1 MKINYSFLF
10 IIPIALIMLMDN
22 MFTELAAPHNLE
34 AQANLLNLMIKAM
47 AVISFGYSTYYF
59 KRMSPVM
66 RVAYVLT
73 TLYVFAMVFESY
85 YFYGTPMVYPHVFQK
100 LFLFYFSFFV
110 YTFYK
115 GNFHLKFSHV
125 VWFIL
130 GGFWISVIV
139 VHPDKL
145 NLGAFTSHERGVYC
159 SSVYM
164 LVIPFIYFL
173 SKYIFENKLT
183 SLFGAFFIL
192 VSIVFFQHRTVWIS
206 TALLLVIYY
215 LLIRFKSGLSVN
227 FIGKFMPIG
236 IVGLILGLASSAFL
250 FSTNPEIITKFQDS
264 FSDIEN
270 FDSQGTGGWRYIQW
284 MSYLPFIQENWLLGM
299 RFEGF
304 ELPIQFWR
312 DDTNEPVFD
321 DGSGHHFHSFYVDI
335 LFYTG
340 FVGLAIYSIMPIY
353 AIAKGLRSKAM
364 TVNQI
369 ILIAFIS
376 TGFIYSFSYVLPVFY
391 YAVLGWAIVY
401 MEEDGVERTSY
412 LRDFSSRWKAKAVGQ
427 YRKLTAA

>member
-10 IIPIALIMLMDN
+10 IIPLALIMLMDN
-22 MFTELAAPHNLE
+22 MFTELAAPQNTTV
-34 AQANLLNLMIKAM
+34 QANLLNLMMKGM
-47 AVISFGYSTYYF
+47 AGISFIYSSLYF
-59 KRMSPVM
+59 TRMSPVM

-73 TLYVFAMVFESY
+73 TLYVLAMVFESY
-85 YFYGTPMVYPHVFQK
+85 YFYNTPMVYPHVFQK
-100 LFLFYFSFFV
+100 LFFFYFSFFV

-130 GGFWISVIV
+130 GGFWLSVVV

-145 NLGAFTSHERGVYC
+145 SLGAFTSHERGVYA

-173 SKYIFENKLT
+173 SKYIFHGKMT
-183 SLFGAFFIL
+183 SLFIAFFIL

-206 TALLLVIYY
+206 TAMLLVVYY
-215 LLIRFKSGLSVN
+215 LLIRFKSGLSIN
-227 FIGKFMPIG
+227 FMSKFLPIG
-236 IVGLILGLASSAFL
+236 IVLLIAGIASSAFL
-250 FSTNPEIITKFQDS
+250 FSTNPEIITKIQDS

-284 MSYLPFIQENWLLGM
+284 MSYLPFIQENWLIGM

-321 DGSGHHFHSFYVDI
+321 DGQGHHFHSFYVDI

-376 TGFIYSFSYVLPVFY
+376 TGFLYGFSYVLPVFY
-391 YAVLGWAIVY
+391 YAILGWAIVV
-401 MEEDGVERTSY
+401 MEEDGVEPTSY
-412 LRDFSSRWKAKAVGQ
+412 LRDFAARWKAKATGQ

>member
-1 MKINYSFLF
+1 MKLNYSFIFL
-10 IIPIALIMLMDN
+10 IPLALIMFMDN
-22 MFTELAAPHNLE
+22 MFMELSAPTNPV
-34 AQANLLNLMIKAM
+34 AQANLLNLMMKGM
-47 AVISFGYSTYYF
+47 AGISFFYSALYF

-66 RVAYVLT
+66 RVAFVLT
-73 TLYVFAMVFESY
+73 TMYVLAMVFESY
-85 YFYGTPMVYPHVFQK
+85 YVYNTPMVYPHVFQK

-115 GNFHLKFSHV
+115 GNFHLNFSHV
-125 VWFIL
+125 IWFIL
-130 GGFWISVIV
+130 GGFWLSVLV

-145 NLGAFTSHERGVYC
+145 SLGAFTSHERGVHC

-173 SKYIFENKLT
+173 SKYIFHGKLI
-183 SLFGAFFIL
+183 SLMAAFFVL

-206 TALLLVIYY
+206 TALVLAIYY
-215 LLIRFKSGLSVN
+215 LLIRFKSGFSINFLS
-227 FIGKFMPIG
+227 KFLPIG
-236 IVGLILGLASSAFL
+236 IVLLIAGIASSAFL
-250 FSTNPEIITKFQDS
+250 FSTNPEIITKIQEN

-284 MSYLPFIQENWLLGM
+284 MSYLPFIQDNWLVGM

-321 DGSGHHFHSFYVDI
+321 DGAGHHFHSFYVDI

-353 AIAKGLRSKAM
+353 AIVKGLRSKAM
-364 TVNQI
+364 TVHQI
-369 ILIAFIS
+369 ILVAFIS
-376 TGFIYSFSYVLPVFY
+376 TGFIYGFSYVLPVFY
-391 YAVLGWAIVY
+391 YGVLGWTIVV
-401 MEEDGVERTSY
+401 MEEEDAERTSY
-412 LRDFSSRWKAKAVGQ
+412 LRDFAARWKAKAIGQ
-427 YRKLTAA
+427 YRKLTTA

>member
-1 MKINYSFLF
+1 MKFNYSIIF
-10 IIPIALIMLMDN
+10 IIPIALVMFMDN
-22 MFTELAAPHNLE
+22 MFMELSAPQNPD
-34 AQANLLNLMIKAM
+34 AQANLLNLMMKGVAGL
-47 AVISFGYSTYYF
+47 SFVYSALYF
-59 KRMSPVM
+59 KRMSAVM

-73 TLYVFAMVFESY
+73 TLYVLAMVFESY
-85 YFYGTPMVYPHVFQK
+85 YFYNTPMVYPHVFQK

-125 VWFIL
+125 IWFIL
-130 GGFWISVIV
+130 GGFWLSVFV
-139 VHPDKL
+139 VHPDTL
-145 NLGAFTSHERGVYC
+145 NLGAFTSHERGVHA

-173 SKYIFENKLT
+173 SKYIFHGKFI
-183 SLFGAFFIL
+183 SLFAAFFVL

-206 TALLLVIYY
+206 TALVLAVYY
-215 LLIRFKSGLSVN
+215 LLVRFKSGFSIN
-227 FIGKFMPIG
+227 FIGKLLPIG
-236 IVGLILGLASSAFL
+236 IVLLIAGIASSAFL
-250 FSTNPEIITKFQDS
+250 FSTHPEIITKIEES

-284 MSYLPFIQENWLLGM
+284 MSYLPFIQDNWLVGM

-321 DGSGHHFHSFYVDI
+321 DGAGHHFHSFYVDI

-340 FVGLAIYSIMPIY
+340 FVGFAIYCIMPIY
-353 AIAKGLRSKAM
+353 AIVKGLRSKAM
-364 TVNQI
+364 TVHQI
-369 ILIAFIS
+369 ILVAFIS
-376 TGFIYSFSYVLPVFY
+376 TGFAYGFSYVLPVFY
-391 YAVLGWAIVY
+391 YAILGWTIVV
-401 MEEDGVERTSY
+401 MEEENIERSSY
-412 LRDFSSRWKAKAVGQ
+412 LPDFAFRWKAKATGQ

>member
-1 MKINYSFLF
+1 MKINYSIIF
-10 IIPIALIMLMDN
+10 IIPLALIMFMDN
-22 MFTELAAPHNLE
+22 MFMELSAPSNPD
-34 AQANLLNLMIKAM
+34 AQTNLLSLMVKGM
-47 AVISFGYSTYYF
+47 AVISFVYSALYF
-59 KRMSPVM
+59 TRMSPVM
-66 RVAYVLT
+66 RVAFVLT

-85 YFYGTPMVYPHVFQK
+85 YYYNTPMVYPHVFQK
-100 LFLFYFSFFV
+100 LFLFYFAFFV

-130 GGFWISVIV
+130 GGFWLSVLV

-145 NLGAFTSHERGVYC
+145 SLGAFTSHERGVHC

-173 SKYIFENKLT
+173 SKYIFHGKFI
-183 SLFGAFFIL
+183 SLFAAFFIL

-206 TALLLVIYY
+206 TALVLAIYY
-215 LLIRFKSGLSVN
+215 LLIRFKSAFSIN
-227 FIGKFMPIG
+227 FLGKFLPIG
-236 IVGLILGLASSAFL
+236 IVLLIAGIASSAFL
-250 FSTNPEIITKFQDS
+250 FSTHPEIITKIEES

-284 MSYLPFIQENWLLGM
+284 MSYLPFIQDHWLVGM

-321 DGSGHHFHSFYVDI
+321 DGAGHHFHSFYVDI

-353 AIAKGLRSKAM
+353 AIVKGLRSKAM
-364 TVNQI
+364 TVHQI
-369 ILIAFIS
+369 ILVAFIS
-376 TGFIYSFSYVLPVFY
+376 TGFVYGFSYVLPVFY
-391 YAVLGWAIVY
+391 YGVLGWTIVV
-401 MEEDGVERTSY
+401 MEEEKTERSSY
-412 LRDFSSRWKAKAVGQ
+412 LRSFGARWKAKAVGQ